1 MKHHQ
6 LRALAAIAEH
16 GSLRA
21 VARAIHLS
29 QPALTKAIR
38 ELELDLGVP
47 LVTRNARGAQLTRC
61 GQAVYARARLIL
73 AEMQHARDDVIQLS
87 GGKEGALAC
96 ALTPLMSLG
105 FLPAALDAF
114 RQRMPTIRLD
124 VREGFLDTA
133 LPRLRDGSLDFVIAI
148 VDATRLSPEFAFRPL
163 LSRS

>member
-21 VARAIHLS
+21 AARAIHLS

-47 LVTRNARGAQLTRC
+47 LVTRNARGAQLTRF

-73 AEMQHARDDVIQLS
+73 AEMQHARDD
-87 GGKEGALAC
+87 
-96 ALTPLMSLG
+96 
-105 FLPAALDAF
+105 
-114 RQRMPTIRLD
+114 
-124 VREGFLDTA
+124 
-133 LPRLRDGSLDFVIAI
+133 
-148 VDATRLSPEFAFRPL
+148 
-163 LSRS
+163 